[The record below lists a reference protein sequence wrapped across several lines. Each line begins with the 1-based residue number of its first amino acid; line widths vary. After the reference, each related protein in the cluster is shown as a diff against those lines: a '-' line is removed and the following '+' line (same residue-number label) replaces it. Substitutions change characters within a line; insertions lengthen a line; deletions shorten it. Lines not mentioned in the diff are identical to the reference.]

1 MDFGIEYELQI
12 PKPNKYYVPPVF
24 SLPKETLNLMLLEKL
39 DKSYFEYFQLN
50 EIVGQTASVKFS
62 VKGPMPIQKKLLM
75 DISTYNQIT
84 KLKKDKQYLAF
95 KLYEIYSQEE
105 FEQLV
110 QMFIKPEDISENILK
125 IYTGYKILSRFF
137 NKDIINWSHKYNGL
151 KKTQD
156 KLFEYRVEYDQ
167 SIYKGV
173 DKSKY
178 ISVEFITPVLNE
190 HQVYSFFELINEFQ
204 KENNCIMTKYN
215 GVHINISDFHY
226 HPFNNPFP
234 MIEYYQEEEM
244 YKKFYRYHSYIKP
257 VKPLLKQTRF
267 KATKQLLK
275 HNNAVNIREY
285 GLEFRA
291 PGNKPALNLDLM
303 VKTLKH
309 FKRCYEIFR
318 NSR

>member
-1 MDFGIEYELQI
+1 
-12 PKPNKYYVPPVF
+12 
-24 SLPKETLNLMLLEKL
+24 
-39 DKSYFEYFQLN
+39 
-50 EIVGQTASVKFS
+50 
-62 VKGPMPIQKKLLM
+62 
-75 DISTYNQIT
+75 
-84 KLKKDKQYLAF
+84 
-95 KLYEIYSQEE
+95 
-105 FEQLV
+105 
-110 QMFIKPEDISENILK
+110 
-125 IYTGYKILSRFF
+125 
-137 NKDIINWSHKYNGL
+137 
-151 KKTQD
+151 
-156 KLFEYRVEYDQ
+156 
-167 SIYKGV
+167 
-173 DKSKY
+173 
-178 ISVEFITPVLNE
+178 
-190 HQVYSFFELINEFQ
+190 
-204 KENNCIMTKYN
+204 MTKYN